1 MTAPKTAYVITAN
14 DLFDGEVVFWAS
26 PTLWQRQL
34 AQAHAFT
41 DKAAAEAELAKT
53 RANEVVGA
61 YIIDIDYAS
70 PDTIRPTHIREEIRA
85 LGPSNYF
92 HGKQQDYA
100 DALLPPKPSP

>member
-1 MTAPKTAYVITAN
+1 MTAPKTPAKIAYVITAN
-14 DLFDGEVVFWAS
+14 DLYDGEVVFWAS

-41 DKAAAEAELAKT
+41 DKTEAEAELAKV

-61 YIIDIDYAS
+61 YIIDVAH
-70 PDTIRPTHIREEIRA
+70 PKIRPTHIREEIRA

-100 DALLPPKPSP
+100 DATSKRTP